1 MTRLTI
7 LEHPDPR
14 LRTMAQPVTDFGPG
28 LQCLVDDMLETMHAT
43 RSIGLAATQ
52 VDVHLQLI
60 VMDLSAGGADPQV
73 FINPE
78 ILARRGL
85 GMVEEACLSLPGVT
99 ESVERALWLRVRAL
113 DRQGVCGECD
123 LEAMH
128 AVCLQHEMDHL
139 AGMLF
144 IDRLSF
150 WRKLRLRAK
159 PGGQAAALQ

>member
-14 LRTMAQPVTDFGPG
+14 LRTKARPVTDFGPK
-28 LQCLVDDMLETMHAT
+28 LQRLIDDMFETMYAT

-52 VDVHLQLI
+52 VDAHLQVV
-60 VMDLSAGGADPQV
+60 VMDVSSRGTDPQV
-73 FINPE
+73 FINPA
-78 ILARRGL
+78 ILSRRGL
-85 GMVEEACLSLPGVT
+85 GMVEEGCLSLPGVS
-99 ESVERALWLRVRAL
+99 ESVQRALWLRVRSQ
-113 DRQGVCGECD
+113 DRLGVPDEHD
-123 LEAMH
+123 VEQMS

-139 AGMLF
+139 VGKLF

-159 PGGQAAALQ
+159 SDGQVAALQ

>member
-28 LQCLVDDMLETMHAT
+28 LQRLVDDMLETMHAT
-43 RSIGLAATQ
+43 HSIGLAATQ

-60 VMDLSAGGADPQV
+60 VMDLSARGTDPQV

-78 ILARRGL
+78 ILARRGR
-85 GMVEEACLSLPGVT
+85 GMVEEGCLSLPGVT